1 VGASVIAGVDAAPV
15 LEAPEHDLDLMA
27 MSMERDIVRDGD
39 LAVGFGG
46 MQAVV
51 PRAASAW
58 RNQSAS

>member
-1 VGASVIAGVDAAPV
+1 
-15 LEAPEHDLDLMA
+15 MA